1 MDDVIQP
8 QMGLTFEH
16 IWSTI
21 LELAEQHK
29 ETERF
34 LKESKAETERFLKE
48 SKAETDRRFQ
58 ECAEQL
64 AEQHKETERAVKE
77 LAEQHKETER
87 TITKMNRELNQAIG
101 KLGNRFGELVEHLVS
116 PNLLEKFKVL
126 GYAFGKSS
134 PRVKYKD
141 VNTGEILAE
150 VDALLENG
158 DCALAV
164 EIKADPSIEDVKDH
178 IKRMETLRGYA
189 DAHNDRR
196 DYLGAIAGG
205 IVGNNVKNYA
215 LKNGFYVLEQSGDTM
230 SIAAV
235 PEAWEPKRW

>member
-1 MDDVIQP
+1 MEDTIQP
-8 QMGLTFEH
+8 QMGLTFEQV
-16 IWSTI
+16 WATI
-21 LELAEQHK
+21 QRIAEQTAEQHK
-29 ETERF
+29 ETERQM
-34 LKESKAETERFLKE
+34 KESKAD
-48 SKAETDRRFQ
+48 TD
-58 ECAEQL
+58 
-64 AEQHKETERAVKE
+64 
-77 LAEQHKETER
+77 R

-116 PNLLEKFKVL
+116 PNLLEKFKAL

-141 VNTGEILAE
+141 VNTGETIAE

-158 DCALAV
+158 DCTLAV

-178 IKRMETLRGYA
+178 VKRMQTLRAYA
-189 DAHNDRR
+189 DAHTDTRY
-196 DYLGAIAGG
+196 YLGAIAGG
-205 IVGNNVKNYA
+205 GIVRASVKEYA

-235 PEAWEPKRW
+235 PEAWKPRRFC